1 MKLKPIDKRNPK
13 SPKYLYIGSFP
24 SPQKRL
30 FVLLC
35 MLGYSRGEAYQIAI
49 NPKIK
54 ASSAT
59 VAGCN
64 LLKQKDV
71 QTIAKYLVEAYGNA
85 EWEINTD
92 ILRPDVIEI

>member
-1 MKLKPIDKRNPK
+1 MKIKPIEKRNPK

-49 NPKIK
+49 NSKIK

>member
-1 MKLKPIDKRNPK
+1 MKIKPIDKRCPK
-13 SPKYLYIGSFP
+13 FPKHLYIGSRP

-35 MLGYSRGEAYQIAI
+35 LLGYSRGEAYQIAI
-49 NPKIK
+49 NPNIK

-64 LLKQKDV
+64 LMKQKDV
-71 QTIAKYLVEAYGNA
+71 QIIARYLVEAYANA
-85 EWEINTD
+85 EWEINSG
-92 ILRPDVIEI
+92 ILRPDVIDI